1 MKRRKARKEL
11 RDALRA
17 LEQIGIEKET
27 GRKIMK
33 ILLRGK
39 LARLRRMVETDEG
52 GEAMKE
58 DKPPGIG

>member
-39 LARLRRMVETDEG
+39 PETDEG